1 MGCLPGHAPIPRT
14 GGPPPSRRRNG
25 FRQGPH
31 RLQRNMG
38 LSEKPTKIYSTKCR
52 PKRGIFTPPPTPQG
66 PRCVP
71 PARTPIGTTFS
82 IPRWLFAY
90 VDEKSSLMACMEH
103 TFPILRPPKAQDGT
117 YVSDISLHTMSL
129 HRVHENYPYKSLY
142 LCSCIRCAVHVSL
155 TDDTLRLTEL
165 HRRKRFKLNN
175 ACMHTNV

>member
-1 MGCLPGHAPIPRT
+1 MWDVCPATRPSRGRG
-14 GGPPPSRRRNG
+14 PPSRRRNG

-52 PKRGIFTPPPTPQG
+52 PKGHFYPRPHRVRGTS
-66 PRCVP
+66 P

-129 HRVHENYPYKSLY
+129 HRVHENYPDKPLY

>member
-1 MGCLPGHAPIPRT
+1 MGCLPGHAPVPRT
-14 GGPPPSRRRNG
+14 GTPSRRRNG

-38 LSEKPTKIYSTKCR
+38 LSEKPAKYTVLNAAQKGHFYPR
-52 PKRGIFTPPPTPQG
+52 PHRVRGTS
-66 PRCVP
+66 

-117 YVSDISLHTMSL
+117 YVSDISCIRCLL
-129 HRVHENYPYKSLY
+129 HRVHENYPDKPLY
-142 LCSCIRCAVHVSL
+142 LYSCIRCAVHVSL

-165 HRRKRFKLNN
+165 HRSKRFKQQRLY
-175 ACMHTNV
+175 AY

>member
-1 MGCLPGHAPIPRT
+1 MGCLPGHAPIRGQGT
-14 GGPPPSRRRNG
+14 PSRRRNG

-38 LSEKPTKIYSTKCR
+38 LSEKP
-52 PKRGIFTPPPTPQG
+52 PKYTVLNAAQRGIFTPDPTG
-66 PRCVP
+66 SAVRP

-129 HRVHENYPYKSLY
+129 HRVHENYPYKPLY